1 MNLKRDSSVLI
12 TEPHDDTSHPNKQL
26 GIAPD
31 ETSIAYGAPKTK
43 NGHTWDGR
51 RIYLATTLF

>member
-43 NGHTWDGR
+43 NGHNQYSR
-51 RIYLATTLF
+51 